1 MSRATM
7 TPLRVAAPIRR
18 VRSTPR
24 VSATAPHAF
33 VDGHVSGSVAP
44 PASVVA
50 LRRRAAAGAAA
61 VAVALSAHALPADAK
76 LVNVSI
82 DQASLT
88 SRVCD
93 DPRAGGVPG
102 TATYKAKCMG
112 FLGVAVNPSS
122 ETVYNADVYG
132 QVKDNANDDVLNSG
146 RVGSIAK
153 LAPGPN
159 DFRLQ
164 LTVANSQP
172 LPLKLKAFKAQGVT
186 RSSTPA
192 RIRTTITPISTI
204 SARKSE
210 APRRRI
216 KTRGDECE
224 EEIRRVPRVPA
235 AAPSSPLFVAR
246 ACAFSD
252 LLTTRTPARRAWA
265 SPRTP
270 SRVSR
275 PPPPRAVP
283 PDPSPVVRSCELRGV
298 HSHLPSVDSHT
309 AKAPSPGPAYGA
321 GDVVLQ
327 RISHRDRLLSPRAVI
342 SMIVSYITAEGLP
355 MRWMAP

>member
-1 MSRATM
+1 M
-7 TPLRVAAPIRR
+7 
-18 VRSTPR
+18 
-24 VSATAPHAF
+24 
-33 VDGHVSGSVAP
+33 
-44 PASVVA
+44 A

-112 FLGVAVNPSS
+112 FGRRGEPSS

-186 RSSTPA
+186 TQ
-192 RIRTTITPISTI
+192 
-204 SARKSE
+204 
-210 APRRRI
+210 
-216 KTRGDECE
+216 
-224 EEIRRVPRVPA
+224 
-235 AAPSSPLFVAR
+235 LN
-246 ACAFSD
+246 
-252 LLTTRTPARRAWA
+252 A
-265 SPRTP
+265 SPNPYDDYT
-270 SRVSR
+270 
-275 PPPPRAVP
+275 
-283 PDPSPVVRSCELRGV
+283 DF
-298 HSHLPSVDSHT
+298 DDF
-309 AKAPSPGPAYGA
+309 GA
-321 GDVVLQ
+321 Q
-327 RISHRDRLLSPRAVI
+327 K
-342 SMIVSYITAEGLP
+342 
-355 MRWMAP
+355 

>member
-1 MSRATM
+1 MFWVFLGSGLIDFMVHDSRFGPDEKKIAPIRFSGHLPDAIQSMVRTARSLPVSAGGQNQSRLVAPPNHPS
-7 TPLRVAAPIRR
+7 TLSIRQPPLPVRRTLWTDDDDGVGDVARNDDPLRVAAPIRR

-102 TATYKAKCMG
+102 TATYKAKCMEI
-112 FLGVAVNPSS
+112 LGVAVNPSS

-186 RSSTPA
+186 TQ
-192 RIRTTITPISTI
+192 
-204 SARKSE
+204 
-210 APRRRI
+210 
-216 KTRGDECE
+216 
-224 EEIRRVPRVPA
+224 
-235 AAPSSPLFVAR
+235 LN
-246 ACAFSD
+246 
-252 LLTTRTPARRAWA
+252 A
-265 SPRTP
+265 SPNPYDDYT
-270 SRVSR
+270 
-275 PPPPRAVP
+275 
-283 PDPSPVVRSCELRGV
+283 DF
-298 HSHLPSVDSHT
+298 DDF
-309 AKAPSPGPAYGA
+309 GA
-321 GDVVLQ
+321 Q
-327 RISHRDRLLSPRAVI
+327 K
-342 SMIVSYITAEGLP
+342 
-355 MRWMAP
+355 

>member
-1 MSRATM
+1 MPVRRTLWTDDDDGVGDVARNDD
-7 TPLRVAAPIRR
+7 PLRVAAPIRR

-102 TATYKAKCMG
+102 TATYKAKCMEI
-112 FLGVAVNPSS
+112 LGVAVNPSS

-186 RSSTPA
+186 TQ
-192 RIRTTITPISTI
+192 
-204 SARKSE
+204 
-210 APRRRI
+210 
-216 KTRGDECE
+216 
-224 EEIRRVPRVPA
+224 
-235 AAPSSPLFVAR
+235 LN
-246 ACAFSD
+246 
-252 LLTTRTPARRAWA
+252 A
-265 SPRTP
+265 SPNPYDDYT
-270 SRVSR
+270 
-275 PPPPRAVP
+275 
-283 PDPSPVVRSCELRGV
+283 DF
-298 HSHLPSVDSHT
+298 DDF
-309 AKAPSPGPAYGA
+309 GA
-321 GDVVLQ
+321 Q
-327 RISHRDRLLSPRAVI
+327 K
-342 SMIVSYITAEGLP
+342 
-355 MRWMAP
+355 

>member
-1 MSRATM
+1 M
-7 TPLRVAAPIRR
+7 TTTTASAMPCTTLTPPRVAAPLRR

-24 VSATAPHAF
+24 VSATAPRAF
-33 VDGHVSGSVAP
+33 ADGHVSGSVAP
-44 PASVVA
+44 PATVVA

-76 LVNVSI
+76 LVNVTI

-102 TATYKAKCMG
+102 TATYKAKCMEI
-112 FLGVAVNPSS
+112 LGVAVNPSS

-186 RSSTPA
+186 TQ
-192 RIRTTITPISTI
+192 
-204 SARKSE
+204 
-210 APRRRI
+210 
-216 KTRGDECE
+216 
-224 EEIRRVPRVPA
+224 
-235 AAPSSPLFVAR
+235 LN
-246 ACAFSD
+246 
-252 LLTTRTPARRAWA
+252 A
-265 SPRTP
+265 SPNPYDDYTEF
-270 SRVSR
+270 
-275 PPPPRAVP
+275 
-283 PDPSPVVRSCELRGV
+283 D
-298 HSHLPSVDSHT
+298 DF
-309 AKAPSPGPAYGA
+309 GA
-321 GDVVLQ
+321 Q
-327 RISHRDRLLSPRAVI
+327 K
-342 SMIVSYITAEGLP
+342 
-355 MRWMAP
+355 